1 MRSKCDCTW
10 LFYLFII
17 FFWVCVCVC
26 VRGVCVGCGGVV
38 GWGGGVVVVVGGGG
52 GVLWVGVVVV
62 VGGGVVGGGGGGGG
76 VGGGVL
82 WVGVGGLL
90 WVGVGGGG
98 VVGGGGGVLGGGGV
112 GGFGCFHLPWN
123 IAMDKSSTVCK
134 IAWNHGWS
142 NGPPMMVLW
151 VVLSILGGPLKI
163 RVNFKSL
170 HRWHMDFRV
179 FFLWGLHTILLE
191 IDFKQIKHHGKLW
204 LPLVTKSLGRPT
216 NHLGGPL
223 GRPDE
228 LQVALGDRATFYFTH
243 CKQSWD
249 QHCHNHG
256 G

>member
-1 MRSKCDCTW
+1 MRALSW
-10 LFYLFII
+10 EM
-17 FFWVCVCVC
+17 
-26 VRGVCVGCGGVV
+26 
-38 GWGGGVVVVVGGGG
+38 
-52 GVLWVGVVVV
+52 
-62 VGGGVVGGGGGGGG
+62 
-76 VGGGVL
+76 
-82 WVGVGGLL
+82 LL
-90 WVGVGGGG
+90 ISQIPRKLLAFTG
-98 VVGGGGGVLGGGGV
+98 
-112 GGFGCFHLPWN
+112 PR
-123 IAMDKSSTVCK
+123 IAVCK

-243 CKQSWD
+243 WD
-249 QHCHNHG
+249 RFWSDFADIKHDYTQEFYRSYSYFISQCPRTGKFRGVLGCNCIQQYVPAHKNQFAHFFIPQTNKVRG
-256 G
+256 GYAGFTFFFFTHLCPGMQLN

>member
-1 MRSKCDCTW
+1 MIVHDY
-10 LFYLFII
+10 FIYLLS
-17 FFWVCVCVC
+17 FFFFFFFLGGGVCVCVC
-26 VRGVCVGCGGVV
+26 VWSVCGVWGCCGLE
-38 GWGGGVVVVVGGGG
+38 WGCCGG
-52 GVLWVGVVVV
+52 GVLWVGVV
-62 VGGGVVGGGGGGGG
+62 G
-76 VGGGVL
+76 
-82 WVGVGGLL
+82 
-90 WVGVGGGG
+90 GGGG

-191 IDFKQIKHHGKLW
+191 INFKQIKHHGKLW